1 MALWPL
7 GKAKEKEPTSE
18 EGVTE
23 MKDGDPEEKKT
34 PESNSDP
41 PQTVT
46 EVQSPF
52 SHPGLEGKSEQEIV
66 DLLALNAL
74 TIKEQSAAVAGID
87 SQPAVVAV
95 EPEPKP
101 EPVKISSE
109 DFFLDPAEAIR
120 KVTAETVS
128 EVVQKEM
135 KEIVAPLAAQLSR
148 GFTKDAWEEAGVEVK
163 NLSVMRPLIE
173 SVLKKN
179 GIANPSVAQIVG
191 ASDLAYGQAARQGTP
206 IPGMVSDTTTS
217 ATTTPQPIGIPQHSP
232 STQPLAQVAKT
243 PAIEPLN
250 EFEARIAR
258 ENKQTPEE
266 YRALQDL
273 DSADVLAPVEETS

>member
-1 MALWPL
+1 MGLWPL

-18 EGVTE
+18 GEGTE
-23 MKDGDPEEKKT
+23 MKVDEPEEKKKV
-34 PESNSDP
+34 ESSSDP
-41 PQTVT
+41 PPTDT
-46 EVQSPF
+46 GVQSPF
-52 SHPGLEGKSEQEIV
+52 SHPGLEGKTEQELA
-66 DLLALNAL
+66 DLLALQAL

-87 SQPAVVAV
+87 SQPAPVV
-95 EPEPKP
+95 EPEP

-120 KVTAETVS
+120 KVTAETVQ
-128 EVVQKEM
+128 EQM
-135 KEIVAPLAAQLSR
+135 KQIVAPLAAQLSR

-173 SVLKKN
+173 SVLKRN

-206 IPGMVSDTTTS
+206 IPGMEVKAEPS
-217 ATTTPQPIGIPQHSP
+217 ATPTPQMIPQHAP
-232 STQPLAQVAKT
+232 STQPLAQVEKT

-250 EFEARIAR
+250 EFEARLAR
-258 ENKQTPEE
+258 ERKLTPEE

-273 DSADVLAPVEETS
+273 DSADVLAEVEEGS